1 MFELK
6 KKIVFSLL
14 AEKGTKGL
22 RLKDLEEA
30 AGLQET
36 VIREMLGEMSS
47 VEIEGECVRLRSV
60 SGFLV
65 ETWVKGYNV
74 IEVALKAGWRDFE
87 GFVSEVLARFG
98 YVTLRN
104 LAFRV
109 GRKRFQVD
117 VVGALRPVVL
127 VVDCK
132 RWSRA
137 RTYHLKQAALAQ
149 AARAQALCECPP
161 ARLRSIVRGWDKAAI
176 IPVVVSLL
184 PGSVRIFEGV
194 PLVPIALFPSFLSE
208 LDTHREELLHYTF
221 TAKGV

>member
-1 MFELK
+1 MLGLK

-14 AEKGTKGL
+14 AEKGAKGL
-22 RLKDLEEA
+22 RLKELEEA
-30 AGLQET
+30 SGLRGA
-36 VIREMLGEMSS
+36 VIREMLRGMSS
-47 VEIEGECVRLRSV
+47 VEIEKERVRLRSV

-65 ETWVKGYNV
+65 ETWVRGCNV

-87 GFVSEVLARFG
+87 DFVSEVLARFG

-104 LAFRV
+104 LAFKAD
-109 GRKRFQVD
+109 RKRFQVD

-132 RWSRA
+132 KWSRA

-149 AARAQALCECPP
+149 AARAQALCKCPP
-161 ARLRSIVRGWDKAAI
+161 ARLRNIVRGWSEAAV

-184 PGSVRIFEGV
+184 PGSVRVFEGV

-208 LDTHREELLHYTF
+208 LDTHREELLHYTL